1 VSVQGQ
7 ARSAAGNARSDG
19 GNVLEQLARVGLLAY
34 GVLHLLVAW
43 LALQLAWGGGGG
55 ETDQSG
61 AFATLARN
69 GAGRFLLWVIGIG
82 LVALALWQAA
92 EVLRWRPG
100 WSAAGKEKAKAVRK
114 SVKAVA
120 KALVYATLAVL
131 AVRFAV
137 GAGRSSAQ
145 SQQQHTAGVFGWP
158 GGRFLVAVVGVVVI
172 AVGVQ
177 QVWSGLSG
185 HFKKQVDLAEAPPR
199 TARAVTRLG
208 RVGFPAK
215 GIALVLAGGLL
226 GWAAITYDPGKA
238 RGLDGAL
245 HTVLAAPGGEVLLTL
260 VAIGIAA
267 FGAFSLARARYPERT

>member
-1 VSVQGQ
+1 VSVSGTV
-7 ARSAAGNARSDG
+7 RSASDRSG
-19 GNVLEQLARVGLLAY
+19 GDVLEQLARVGLLAY

-61 AFATLARN
+61 AFGTLARN

-82 LVALALWQAA
+82 LVALAVWQAA
-92 EVLRWRPG
+92 EVLRWRSG
-100 WSAAGKEKAKAVRK
+100 WSASGKQKAKAVRK

-120 KALVYATLAVL
+120 KALVYLTLAVL

-145 SQQQHTAGVFGWP
+145 SQQSHTAGVLGWP
-158 GGRFLVAVVGVVVI
+158 GGRWLVAVVGLVVI

-177 QVWSGLSG
+177 QVWSGVTG
-185 HFKKQVDLAEAPPR
+185 RFRKQVDLSSAPPK
-199 TARAVTRLG
+199 TAKLITRLG
-208 RVGFPAK
+208 QVGFPAK
-215 GIALVLAGGLL
+215 GVALVLVGGLL
-226 GWAAITYDPGKA
+226 GWAAITYDPAKA

-245 HTVLAAPGGEVLLTL
+245 HTILAAPGGRLLLTL
-260 VAIGIAA
+260 VALGIAA
-267 FGAFSLARARYPERT
+267 FGAFSLARAKYPERT

>member
-1 VSVQGQ
+1 
-7 ARSAAGNARSDG
+7 
-19 GNVLEQLARVGLLAY
+19 
-34 GVLHLLVAW
+34 
-43 LALQLAWGGGGG
+43 
-55 ETDQSG
+55 
-61 AFATLARN
+61 
-69 GAGRFLLWVIGIG
+69 
-82 LVALALWQAA
+82 
-92 EVLRWRPG
+92 
-100 WSAAGKEKAKAVRK
+100 
-114 SVKAVA
+114 
-120 KALVYATLAVL
+120 
-131 AVRFAV
+131 
-137 GAGRSSAQ
+137 
-145 SQQQHTAGVFGWP
+145 
-158 GGRFLVAVVGVVVI
+158 VVVI